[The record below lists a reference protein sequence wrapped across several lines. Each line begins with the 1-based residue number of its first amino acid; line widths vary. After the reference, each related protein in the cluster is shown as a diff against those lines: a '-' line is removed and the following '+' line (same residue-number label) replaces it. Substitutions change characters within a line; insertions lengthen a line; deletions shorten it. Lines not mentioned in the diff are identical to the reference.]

1 MKDPLEELEDKAAEL
16 RAIVVPEDGAPL
28 DESWAQGV
36 TQGVK
41 LVPVVGKPLSLFLV
55 SLPLPLRL
63 RVVRELRK
71 VYTSPEAF
79 VEKVQST
86 LRAEDVVTKLEGES
100 EQAIQRAKS
109 EREQLVARLARLE
122 ARRRLLEAEVLELGG
137 GG

>member
-55 SLPLPLRL
+55 SLPLSRYSSRLIFSALVHCECEGQCHQLRL
-63 RVVRELRK
+63 QVPTCL
-71 VYTSPEAF
+71 
-79 VEKVQST
+79 
-86 LRAEDVVTKLEGES
+86 
-100 EQAIQRAKS
+100 
-109 EREQLVARLARLE
+109 
-122 ARRRLLEAEVLELGG
+122 
-137 GG
+137 